1 MRKIYTAI
9 YSRNSVLEFREGVK
23 VKQSGDWKEIEGRLI
38 ARAATLESGEGHKEI
53 VMSLTP
59 TECYKLGLVAKQV
72 AKSTSPTK
80 KRAIVHNP
88 TDNRWSEILV
98 EYWRNNDRSGY
109 AIILQVKEK
118 EGDNERIVN
127 KINVPTT
134 NKVELLALADFL
146 LNLNTL
152 LRWREVIKV
161 EQQESSQ
168 EPAPAEEEL
177 DDLIDDD
184 IDEIEL

>member
-1 MRKIYTAI
+1 
-9 YSRNSVLEFREGVK
+9 
-23 VKQSGDWKEIEGRLI
+23 
-38 ARAATLESGEGHKEI
+38 
-53 VMSLTP
+53 
-59 TECYKLGLVAKQV
+59 
-72 AKSTSPTK
+72 
-80 KRAIVHNP
+80 
-88 TDNRWSEILV
+88 
-98 EYWRNNDRSGY
+98 
-109 AIILQVKEK
+109 
-118 EGDNERIVN
+118 
-127 KINVPTT
+127 
-134 NKVELLALADFL
+134 LALADFL